1 MAADARNPLTGASA
15 SDQAGRGRPENPGR
29 PGPADRPPWGEHPAR
44 TDPADHSA
52 DNGPAAHAA
61 RTGRPVRPDRPD
73 GRQIHSVR
81 PAGPRRPATPWDP
94 AFGAGPAG
102 TKEPGR
108 TRTEAPAGQ
117 GRAGA
122 GTAPPGRP
130 ARTRA
135 VRATELPDGTPQA
148 GPRPAP
154 TPTPLPDTAAPHD
167 MPPLL
172 PAHGCWYP
180 SVDPGGRYVAFI
192 CDRTGVPQLW
202 AAPVDGDEAHLL
214 DAGPHPVTEVSWSPD
229 GRWIAYTTAPGGG
242 EHTRVLCVRPDG
254 TGRRILAG
262 GAPDSS
268 AYLGCWQHDG
278 SAVAVTVAEAVPHPG
293 PEDAAS
299 AGLDVAA
306 LYRPGGRYSARSLG
320 TTLHSAAA
328 PARGTPSQRLR
339 PPYGAA
345 LGAPS
350 VPGAAGGGPRA
361 PRTARVGPSAA
372 APRAARDR
380 SGEPAP
386 KTLSA
391 YLVDPDGVAAPVLIA
406 SERGGATLRV
416 CDLSRDGRF
425 ALVRRG
431 PRGRREALVVRVPDL
446 RVTCALRVADGDPW
460 IGGFSPDGRTLWLRS
475 DHEREYAALYAARLD
490 ARGEM
495 LGLAVA
501 AHRDDCDLE
510 LLALD
515 RNGRGAV
522 LSWNVRGVSE
532 LEVAA
537 LTQRG
542 ASGGRATYSS
552 ARESPT
558 DAGDTAAWAPGAGT
572 AGVASSAPPAAAADA
587 AVVAVPAETA
597 DAAVA
602 PPAETPDAAVAP
614 PAGATGPAAG
624 AHSAGATDAA
634 AVPRPVDATHA
645 AAGARTAEATE
656 PGAAEVAG
664 PAYSSGAPA
673 PPAGPDTAAPDRPA
687 AREGAVRPSAGTRA
701 EDAVESPGPAHAE
714 DAARPPRV
722 TDGVPPE
729 VAVGPPRGVPLPHEV
744 VTRVAVGSDPD
755 APVVALSG
763 SQRRP
768 GVWWLPQGT
777 SLRTPWSS
785 GDEAVALT
793 GHRPVRPV
801 PLRPVARDG
810 LPLGGWYYRAPG
822 RPAGAPAPCVL
833 YLHGGPEDQE
843 RPVFQPLF
851 HELLGRGL
859 DVFAPDVRGS
869 SGYGRSFVDAD
880 LGAGRFAAI
889 QDVADC
895 AAHVVIA
902 GLADPR
908 RLAVLGHSYGGYLV
922 MASLV
927 RHPELFR
934 TGVPVCG
941 MSDFASFFAGTE
953 PWIAE
958 SAAHKYGHPVRDRE
972 LLHALSPMSR
982 VDALRVPVLAVHGEH
997 DTNVPPGESEQFV
1010 RAARERGLEAELFV
1024 LREEGH
1030 YFRRADT
1037 RRLFRR
1043 RVADWIE
1050 QHLAG

>member
-1 MAADARNPLTGASA
+1 MAADARNPLTGAPA
-15 SDQAGRGRPENPGR
+15 PERTGPGRPEHPGR
-29 PGPADRPPWGEHPAR
+29 P
-44 TDPADHSA
+44 DPADLSA
-52 DNGPAAHAA
+52 
-61 RTGRPVRPDRPD
+61 RSGRPARPE
-73 GRQIHSVR
+73 GRQGHSVR
-81 PAGPRRPATPWDP
+81 PAEPGRPATPWDT
-94 AFGAGPAG
+94 AFGAGPAD
-102 TKEPGR
+102 TPEPGR
-108 TRTEAPAGQ
+108 TRTEPPAG
-117 GRAGA
+117 RSPAA
-122 GTAPPGRP
+122 TGTAPPDTP
-130 ARTRA
+130 DPTRA
-135 VRATELPDGTPQA
+135 VRSTELPDGTPQA
-148 GPRPAP
+148 GQRPAP
-154 TPTPLPDTAAPHD
+154 APTPLPDTAATHD
-167 MPPLL
+167 VPALL

-202 AAPVDGDEAHLL
+202 AGPVDGDEARLL

-229 GRWIAYTTAPGGG
+229 GRWIAYTAAPGGG

-262 GAPDSS
+262 GEPDSS

-293 PEDAAS
+293 AEDAAS

-306 LYRPGGRYSARSLG
+306 LYRPGGRSAGGLR
-320 TTLHSAAA
+320 TPLHGAAFAHGAPPHGPRPPFGSA
-328 PARGTPSQRLR
+328 PGTPS
-339 PPYGAA
+339 
-345 LGAPS
+345 
-350 VPGAAGGGPRA
+350 V
-361 PRTARVGPSAA
+361 PRTADGGSAVPGTTRVGPSAA
-372 APRAARDR
+372 ANGGARGR
-380 SGEPAP
+380 EPAP

-406 SERGGATLRV
+406 SERGAATLRV

-460 IGGFSPDGRTLWLRS
+460 IGGFSPDSRTLWLRS
-475 DHEREYAALYAARLD
+475 DHEREYAALYAVRLD
-490 ARGEM
+490 ARGER

-515 RNGRGAV
+515 RNGRSAV

-537 LTQRG
+537 LAQRRD
-542 ASGGRATYSS
+542 AGGRDTHGS
-552 ARESPT
+552 AQGGT
-558 DAGDTAAWAPGAGT
+558 ADAGD
-572 AGVASSAPPAAAADA
+572 V
-587 AVVAVPAETA
+587 
-597 DAAVA
+597 
-602 PPAETPDAAVAP
+602 
-614 PAGATGPAAG
+614 
-624 AHSAGATDAA
+624 
-634 AVPRPVDATHA
+634 
-645 AAGARTAEATE
+645 
-656 PGAAEVAG
+656 
-664 PAYSSGAPA
+664 
-673 PPAGPDTAAPDRPA
+673 AAPDSPA
-687 AREGAVRPSAGTRA
+687 APETSVRPSAGATA
-701 EDAVESPGPAHAE
+701 EGTAEPSLPGPADGTAESAPATRVE
-714 DAARPPRV
+714 DAARPPR
-722 TDGVPPE
+722 DAGGLPE
-729 VAVGPPRGVPLPHEV
+729 SAVGPTRTVPLPHEV
-744 VTRVAVGSDPD
+744 VTRVAVTSDPD

-777 SLRTPWSS
+777 PLRTPWSS

-810 LPLGGWYYRAPG
+810 LALGGWYYRAPG
-822 RPAGAPAPCVL
+822 RPANTPAPCVL

-843 RPVFQPLF
+843 RPVFEPLF

-880 LGAGRFAAI
+880 LGTGRFAAI

-895 AAHVVIA
+895 AAHVMIE

-927 RHPELFR
+927 WHPELFR

-1010 RAARERGLEAELFV
+1010 RAARERGLEAEV
-1024 LREEGH
+1024 LVLHEEGH
-1030 YFRRADT
+1030 YFRRADN

-1043 RVADWIE
+1043 RAADWIE
-1050 QHLAG
+1050 RHLAG